1 MALYLGNTLVSLVS
15 GIPGEGIDTSDATAV
30 ATDIASGKTAYVDG
44 TKITGSLP
52 SGISF
57 DVSSSHSGIP
67 SYTAGTGLSL
77 PFIYVSDKPTKK
89 SIVNTDTNVSIKVVA
104 GAFGDATASDVI
116 SGKTFTSSSGLKIT
130 GTYVPSSSLDTSD
143 ATATASS
150 ILSGKTAYVNGSK
163 ITGTC
168 TYDATT
174 SDATASASDIA
185 SGKTAYVKGAKI
197 IGTATSSSGGSLPS
211 TIVAGDT
218 PVMASFS
225 GSKVTSTSTTATNL
239 SLTISRTGTYRFYVS
254 ASMASSYGTSSPTVY
269 LYKNGASVGS
279 KSITSTTYSPVSFD
293 ISCSAGD
300 VIKVYAAG
308 AGSSWSSV
316 AVTVLSLIA
325 CIDWDNGL

>member
-1 MALYLGNTLVSLVS
+1 MADQYIVSASDLTSVADSIRKKS
-15 GIPGEGIDTSDATAV
+15 GDTST
-30 ATDIASGKTAYVDG
+30 
-44 TKITGSLP
+44 LLFP
-52 SGISF
+52 
-57 DVSSSHSGIP
+57 
-67 SYTAGTGLSL
+67 AG
-77 PFIYVSDKPTKK
+77 
-89 SIVNTDTNVSIKVVA
+89 
-104 GAFGDATASDVI
+104 
-116 SGKTFTSSSGLKIT
+116 FTSAIESLAT
-130 GTYVPSSSLDTSD
+130 GGLDTSD
-143 ATATASS
+143 ATATADS
-150 ILSGKTAYVNGSK
+150 ILSGKTAYAKGSKITGICDYDCNSSDATATASYILSGKTAYAGGSKITGTCTYNANTTDATATAATILSGKTAYVKGSK